1 MGMMRS
7 SLLRRHLAALIL
19 SLAAAPA
26 VAQFE
31 GETLYLFNW
40 SQYMDPSIIE
50 AFETEYGVEVVENYF
65 NSNGEMFA
73 KLQAGGVSQY
83 DVIVPSN
90 YFVPRLIDSGLV
102 QPLDHD
108 KLSNLDN
115 LLDKF
120 IDPAFDPGNRYSAAY
135 QWGTTGL
142 VYDKAALGEVP
153 ATWGVLFDPA
163 LNSDQPF
170 AVAEDSQ
177 VALGAACAYQGADYD
192 CTSRDALEAAAREV
206 LAAKQRDNFAGF
218 IQGTPVLQQLVR
230 GSVAAGMTYNGDYLF
245 YKSED
250 PEGFADIEY
259 VIPEEGAEIW
269 RTGTTTQAP
278 TRRHCRCSSPSS
290 RSRRSRPPTRK
301 WRCCGSS
308 PASRAMTF
316 SLSSSSGAK
325 WSRGRPMAEALHE
338 WARSLPD
345 LHSQGWKR
353 LVRGVN
359 DRRAAGRHPT
369 LATVDA
375 QGMPQGYPAGLHR
388 PACAQ
393 GGGGRGASPRR
404 APYLGQGCPPAAAHP
419 CRSGR
424 AHRRAGGRPLAAHTR
439 ARPLQLRHAARARPA
454 HR

>member
-7 SLLRRHLAALIL
+7 STLRRYLAALVL

-50 AFETEYGVEVVENYF
+50 AFEAAHQVEVVENYF

-142 VYDKAALGEVP
+142 VYNKAALGEVP

-163 LNSDQPF
+163 LNPDQPF

-192 CTSRDALEAAAREV
+192 CTGRDALEAAAREV

-269 RTGTTTQAP
+269 VDNMMIPAEAP
-278 TRRHCRCSSPSS
+278 NPALAHAFIDFILDAEVGAQLSNWNYYSSPNEAALPMLEPILQEPPITPTDEEMAVLRFIPSLKGDDLQFVQQLWREVES
-290 RSRRSRPPTRK
+290 R
-301 WRCCGSS
+301 
-308 PASRAMTF
+308 
-316 SLSSSSGAK
+316 
-325 WSRGRPMAEALHE
+325 
-338 WARSLPD
+338 
-345 LHSQGWKR
+345 
-353 LVRGVN
+353 
-359 DRRAAGRHPT
+359 
-369 LATVDA
+369 
-375 QGMPQGYPAGLHR
+375 
-388 PACAQ
+388 
-393 GGGGRGASPRR
+393 
-404 APYLGQGCPPAAAHP
+404 
-419 CRSGR
+419 
-424 AHRRAGGRPLAAHTR
+424 
-439 ARPLQLRHAARARPA
+439 
-454 HR
+454 